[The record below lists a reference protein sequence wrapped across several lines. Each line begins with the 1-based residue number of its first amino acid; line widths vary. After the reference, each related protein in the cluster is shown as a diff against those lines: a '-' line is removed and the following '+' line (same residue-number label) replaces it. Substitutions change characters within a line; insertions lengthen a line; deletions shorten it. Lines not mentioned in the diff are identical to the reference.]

1 MATTLQLIGGGG
13 GCSFEFHGMNNGATL
28 KKIGVA
34 VEAWRVKVVREEL
47 VDRHVATFGDANTFN
62 EFELYL
68 GERITKLSLWGLGA
82 GTRLGTIKFTTSKNR
97 QFFEKMIS

>member
-47 VDRHVATFGDANTFN
+47 VDSVSHTSVDAFGWEDQLTA
-62 EFELYL
+62 
-68 GERITKLSLWGLGA
+68 IHA
-82 GTRLGTIKFTTSKNR
+82 GCWIVPLPRS
-97 QFFEKMIS
+97 S